1 MLTDSFLKADDVV
14 DQKEHERIGRRN
26 KMSNRW
32 RWSRM
37 IICVVTALM
46 IGTLLT
52 FQLLKVYQQSHQK
65 DKIVIL
71 PPRKLSS
78 TSNTI
83 YFIHVG
89 KAGGTSIDSLMRTI
103 VRNTKRRYV
112 GGKHFDWSYIQ
123 EKEHKEAMA
132 MEKMRII
139 KEAGEETNNDGN
151 MTNHHDDNSN
161 NNKNNNNTNDF
172 TTHADVITF
181 LRNPFAR
188 ALSQFH
194 FSKTLSWAK
203 RSNDTWLHQTFDEYV
218 TKVKPGDFL
227 EPLEN
232 QHVGF
237 MAGIYEPGGWIAA
250 AGDEESL
257 EQKRYLEQNKTAA
270 CLAAARNLDKTIWFG
285 LMEEVDKSMQLLQVS
300 MDLETIPRLPTRNSH
315 KHPDEMSEETK
326 LKLEKYIQ
334 QDLWL
339 YEYAKRLFHA
349 RWDYFVA
356 TNSTSENEEEIRY
369 IHPEL
374 PPLPD
379 FTDEPSDGTDT
390 V

>member
-1 MLTDSFLKADDVV
+1 
-14 DQKEHERIGRRN
+14 
-26 KMSNRW
+26 
-32 RWSRM
+32 
-37 IICVVTALM
+37 
-46 IGTLLT
+46 
-52 FQLLKVYQQSHQK
+52 
-65 DKIVIL
+65 
-71 PPRKLSS
+71 
-78 TSNTI
+78 
-83 YFIHVG
+83 
-89 KAGGTSIDSLMRTI
+89 
-103 VRNTKRRYV
+103 
-112 GGKHFDWSYIQ
+112 
-123 EKEHKEAMA
+123 
-132 MEKMRII
+132 
-139 KEAGEETNNDGN
+139 
-151 MTNHHDDNSN
+151 
-161 NNKNNNNTNDF
+161 
-172 TTHADVITF
+172 
-181 LRNPFAR
+181 
-188 ALSQFH
+188 
-194 FSKTLSWAK
+194 
-203 RSNDTWLHQTFDEYV
+203 
-218 TKVKPGDFL
+218 VKPGDFL

-285 LMEEVDKSMQLLQVS
+285 LVEEVDKSMQLLQVS

-356 TNSTSENEEEIRY
+356 TNSTSENEDEIRY

-374 PPLPD
+374 PTLPD